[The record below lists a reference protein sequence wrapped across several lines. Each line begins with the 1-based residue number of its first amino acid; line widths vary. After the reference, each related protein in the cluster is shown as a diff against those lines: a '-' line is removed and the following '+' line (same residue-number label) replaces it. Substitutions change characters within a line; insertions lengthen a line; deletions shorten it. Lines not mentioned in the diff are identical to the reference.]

1 MKTIYFDCPTGA
13 SGNMILAGLI
23 DAGASWKNIERSLK
37 RLPVKGWKVEMTKVT
52 RQGLGGLHLE
62 VKQGPQPCRHLKD
75 IEGIIKKAGLSAF
88 VTDNSIAIFTRLA
101 EAESKVH
108 RMSIDKIHF
117 HEVGAVDAI
126 IDIVGSC
133 LALEDLGVKK
143 IYCSA
148 LNVGHGQVKC
158 QHGILPVPA
167 PATVLLLKKAAVFQ
181 NELPG
186 ELVTPTGAAIIT
198 HFAECFGPMPKM
210 VLKSVGNGAG
220 TRELAQ
226 PNLLRVLT
234 GELLPE
240 RKSPHNVV
248 LFETNIDDLNP
259 QIYQHLM
266 EELFRQGA
274 LDVYFTPIQM
284 KKNRPA
290 VMLSVLTSH
299 ENEALMLDT
308 IFAETTTL
316 GIRRREMERYTL
328 PRQEIKVKT
337 VYGLIRGKK
346 ATLYDGSHKFIP
358 EYEEC
363 KKIAH
368 LLAKKSPLAMRL
380 ALQAIHAGMEIGQEE
395 G

>member
-1 MKTIYFDCPTGA
+1 MNTLYFDCPTGA

-23 DAGASWKNIERSLK
+23 DAGAGWKNIERSLK
-37 RLPVKGWKVEMTKVT
+37 RLPVKGWKVELTKVT
-52 RQGLGGLHLE
+52 RQGLGGMHLE
-62 VKQGPQPCRHLKD
+62 VRQGPQPCRHLKD
-75 IEGIIKKAGLSAF
+75 IEGIIKKAGLSGF
-88 VTDNSIAIFTRLA
+88 VTESSIAIFTKLA

-108 RMSIDKIHF
+108 RTSIDKIHF

-133 LALEDLGVKK
+133 LALEELGVRK

-158 QHGILPVPA
+158 QHGTLPAPA
-167 PATVLLLKKAAVFQ
+167 PATAQLLKKAVVYQ
-181 NELPG
+181 NELSG
-186 ELVTPTGAAIIT
+186 ELVTPTGAALIT
-198 HFAECFGPMPKM
+198 HFAESFGPMPKM

-234 GELLPE
+234 GRLLPDGQC
-240 RKSPHNVV
+240 HHHIV
-248 LFETNIDDLNP
+248 LLETNIDDMNP

-266 EELFRQGA
+266 EDIFKRGA
-274 LDVYFTPIQM
+274 LDVYLTPIQM

-290 VMLSVLTSH
+290 VMLSVLTQP
-299 ENEALMLDT
+299 ENEAGILDT

-316 GIRRREMERYTL
+316 GIRRQELERYAL

-337 VYGLIRGKK
+337 AYGLVPGKK

-363 KKIAH
+363 KKIAQKSGQP
-368 LLAKKSPLAMRL
+368 LMKIMELARAQFINDQKK
-380 ALQAIHAGMEIGQEE
+380 
-395 G
+395 

>member
-1 MKTIYFDCPTGA
+1 MNTLYFDCPTGA

-23 DAGASWKNIERSLK
+23 DAGAGWKNIERSLK
-37 RLPVKGWKVEMTKVT
+37 RLPVKGWKVELTKVT
-52 RQGLGGLHLE
+52 RQGLGGMHLE
-62 VKQGPQPCRHLKD
+62 VRQGPQPCRHLKD
-75 IEGIIKKAGLSAF
+75 IEGIIKKAGLSGF
-88 VTDNSIAIFTRLA
+88 VTESSIAIFTKLA

-108 RMSIDKIHF
+108 RTSIDKIHF

-133 LALEDLGVKK
+133 LALEELGVRK

-158 QHGILPVPA
+158 QHGTLPAPA
-167 PATVLLLKKAAVFQ
+167 PATAQLLKKAVVYQ
-181 NELPG
+181 NELSG
-186 ELVTPTGAAIIT
+186 ELVTPTGAALIT
-198 HFAECFGPMPKM
+198 HFAESFGPMPKM

-234 GELLPE
+234 GRLLPDGQC
-240 RKSPHNVV
+240 HHHII
-248 LFETNIDDLNP
+248 LLETNIDDMNP

-266 EELFRQGA
+266 EDIFKRGA
-274 LDVYFTPIQM
+274 LDVYLTPIQM

-290 VMLSVLTSH
+290 VMLSVLTQP
-299 ENEALMLDT
+299 ENEAGILDT

-316 GIRRREMERYTL
+316 GIRRQELERYAL

-337 VYGLIRGKK
+337 AYGLVPGKK

-363 KKIAH
+363 KKIAQKSGQP
-368 LLAKKSPLAMRL
+368 LMKIMELARAQFINDQKK
-380 ALQAIHAGMEIGQEE
+380 
-395 G
+395 